1 VIRLVSMSMSSS
13 SSPSHQAAGSRPST
27 TRPSPAKTRRAGL
40 GRFAKDA
47 RRVAVFNMFGAHP
60 SSRWLCDQAAR
71 GPSLDDVIREEQEW
85 MSDQKREEERGGD
98 IERERKKKEP
108 SLMSIER
115 TKRWQGKEV
124 KDAVIGR
131 VPISWVSR
139 IIGWEGNVVKK
150 LEEMTGASFNLD
162 RSRSGGTNAAGNSYK
177 SKAHGGS
184 SSGSTAA
191 AAAASHSSD
200 LVHVKVRG
208 PEASIE
214 QAVDKFEYLCQLE
227 HLRDHSSQL
236 MNDAKHRFAMEAF
249 QQMRRITLVNGLCL
263 SQSDYNLFFALCG
276 HTHQMQLGANVF
288 DYMCREEK
296 DCTAA
301 PRTWTILCRSAVSCG
316 DVRQVIDRLDLAVE
330 GSGVSDRQS
339 FQSPD
344 PRRVIGRL
352 DLNV

>member
-1 VIRLVSMSMSSS
+1 MRLVSMSMPSS
-13 SSPSHQAAGSRPST
+13 SSPSHQAARSRPST
-27 TRPSPAKTRRAGL
+27 MRSSPAKMRRAGL
-40 GRFAKDA
+40 GRVAKDA
-47 RRVAVFNMFGAHP
+47 RRAAVSNMLEANPG
-60 SSRWLCDQAAR
+60 SRWLCDQAAR
-71 GPSLDDVIREEQEW
+71 GPSLDGVIHEEQEG
-85 MSDQKREEERGGD
+85 MSDQKREEEGGGD
-98 IERERKKKEP
+98 VERERKKKEP

-115 TKRWQGKEV
+115 TRRWQGQEV

-162 RSRSGGTNAAGNSYK
+162 RSRSCGPNTSGNNNNNYYE
-177 SKAHGGS
+177 APDG
-184 SSGSTAA
+184 SSGSKAA
-191 AAAASHSSD
+191 ATSHSSE

-227 HLRDHSSQL
+227 HLRDHSSHL
-236 MNDAKHRFAMEAF
+236 MKDAKHRFAMEAF

-276 HTHQMQLGANVF
+276 HTHQVQLGANVF
-288 DYMCREEK
+288 DYLCREEK

-301 PRTWTILCRSAVSCG
+301 PRTWTILCRSAASCG
-316 DVRQVIDRLDLAVE
+316 DVQQVVDRLDLAVE
-330 GSGVSDRQS
+330 RSGVRDHQS
-339 FQSPD
+339 FKP
-344 PRRVIGRL
+344 
-352 DLNV
+352 